1 MNIKDYKFYQH
12 LTNLPFIQ
20 QIWLFGSRARGD
32 HQERADLDL
41 AILCNNPSFENWLK
55 ISSIID
61 SADTL
66 LKIDCVKLNE
76 LPDTSTLKAAIMQQG
91 IKLYEKQQ

>member
-12 LTNLPFIQ
+12 LTSLPFIQ

-32 HQERADLDL
+32 HQERADL
-41 AILCNNPSFENWLK
+41 AILCNNASFEDWLK

-61 SADTL
+61 AADTL

-76 LPDTSTLKAAIMQQG
+76 LPETSTLKAAIIQQG